1 MRLCTMETR
10 LNQLWKPLL
19 TQLMLWKARWNGSCN
34 LAATRDYFLCPLA
47 TTPQFFQHFPKL
59 KRKQNRREGYSQE
72 VCNRFSHIHCIGLV
86 PGQNMRQQIDQW
98 QQQDKFTCN
107 SDSNRSL
114 CFSEWCKCH
123 LACDLDSEKQQ
134 AGTVNPECWFSKTK
148 QCRIGSKHFCKH
160 LREEHNKCPQ
170 NCGIAEACC

>member
-1 MRLCTMETR
+1 MEAIADTIDALKGSLEWFVQLSSCQGLFFYALLRL
-10 LNQLWKPLL
+10 PL
-19 TQLMLWKARWNGSCN
+19 K
-34 LAATRDYFLCPLA
+34 
-47 TTPQFFQHFPKL
+47 FFQHFPKL

-98 QQQDKFTCN
+98 QQQDKLRVTATAIEAFAFPN
-107 SDSNRSL
+107 DVNAI
-114 CFSEWCKCH
+114 WHAIWIPK
-123 LACDLDSEKQQ
+123 A
-134 AGTVNPECWFSKTK
+134 AGRHSKSGVLISKTK

-170 NCGIAEACC
+170 NCGITEACC